1 MTVKTKEVKISGD
14 SGSPIISFI
23 KLLRPIQAKSL
34 DLLNLS
40 LQQKHVLL
48 TSYTG
53 SRKKQDVAKEEE
65 RQKGNS
71 RIASRDQP
79 RNFLTGI
86 FSSSE
91 ILELLL
97 FLFVNRPN

>member
-53 SRKKQDVAKEEE
+53 SRKKQDVAKKKKDRRET
-65 RQKGNS
+65 
-71 RIASRDQP
+71 AALLRDQP

-97 FLFVNRPN
+97 FCL